1 MRHGIGFAAALW
13 CHLVFTGVDG
23 FCGTQWLKE
32 LTVHIPQ
39 PWPASLEVKRTS
51 SLVTR
56 LSRLSLVVMVV
67 GFGVQG
73 SLRDWGCLI
82 VPVLAVGFGELI

>member
-1 MRHGIGFAAALW
+1 MVER
-13 CHLVFTGVDG
+13 VDG
-23 FCGTQWLKE
+23 THP
-32 LTVHIPQ
+32 TAM
-39 PWPASLEVKRTS
+39 ASKFRSETDIY
-51 SLVTR
+51 LVTR

-82 VPVLAVGFGELI
+82 VPVLAVGCFGELI